1 MSTDPAQDYEVG
13 YSKPPRQHRFAKG
26 RSGNPSGRPKAKSR
40 DLPTLLRRAL
50 DEKVI
55 VNENGRRKAVPKI
68 EAMTKQLVN
77 KAAAGDRHSIKLL
90 MDWLDK
96 TPEAKSEPLLILV
109 SEAEYN
115 M

>member
-1 MSTDPAQDYEVG
+1 MSTDPAQDYDVG

-40 DLPTLLRRAL
+40 DLSTLLRKAL

-55 VNENGRRKAVPKI
+55 VNENGRRRAVPKI

-77 KAAAGDRHSIKLL
+77 KAIAGDARSIKLL
-90 MDWLDK
+90 VELLNQ
-96 TPEAKSEPLLILV
+96 TPEAKSEPVVIYV
-109 SEAEYN
+109 SEDEYN
-115 M
+115 V